1 MRILVVEDDSLVANG
16 IKQGLTNAGYTVDVA
31 KTAASAERYLL
42 GENFD
47 LAIVDIGLPDTDGL
61 TLVQRLRHRKM
72 HLPVLVLTARGSM
85 EDTIVGLD
93 TGADDYMTKPF
104 RLPELIARIR
114 ALIRRAHSVSSTELQ
129 HDQLMLN
136 TSSHTATLHGKP
148 LLLTRREWAI
158 LEILLLES
166 PKVVSKDKLLQNL
179 TGWDKNI
186 TPNAIEVH
194 VSRLRAKIELGGI
207 EIRTVRG
214 IGYRIDQSHS

>member
-31 KTAASAERYLL
+31 KTAAGAERYLL

-47 LAIVDIGLPDTDGL
+47 LAIVDIGLPD
-61 TLVQRLRHRKM
+61 
-72 HLPVLVLTARGSM
+72 
-85 EDTIVGLD
+85 
-93 TGADDYMTKPF
+93 
-104 RLPELIARIR
+104 
-114 ALIRRAHSVSSTELQ
+114 TELQ

-194 VSRLRAKIELGGI
+194 VSRLRAKIEPGGI